1 MLKKKNVFKDEKDE
15 MEEEKKK
22 ADGGIKLSIKE
33 AINSFKNFIEITYKD
48 IFRYM
53 KLDKFLV
60 TFLIMKYKSGFIL
73 DINSNGLTNVFND
86 LYYSDVKKDKKK

>member
-1 MLKKKNVFKDEKDE
+1 MLKKNVFKDEKDE

-86 LYYSDVKKDKKK
+86 LYYTEVKEDKKK

>member
-1 MLKKKNVFKDEKDE
+1 
-15 MEEEKKK
+15 
-22 ADGGIKLSIKE
+22 
-33 AINSFKNFIEITYKD
+33 
-48 IFRYM
+48 M

-86 LYYSDVKKDKKK
+86 LYYSDVKEDEKK